1 MAPEMPPDLAGHL
14 EDDKLARPGREPALA
29 AELAELGD
37 DRENRVRGGLVRQI
51 VQFGP
56 GDPQLP
62 AAAARFR
69 PGDAQQHL
77 VQPGRGALPLGPV
90 RAQLPDPLIRH
101 RRFASHPFRWRACCP
116 HAHQATPGTG

>member
-14 EDDKLARPGREPALA
+14 EDDELARPGGEPALV
-29 AELAELGD
+29 AELADLGD
-37 DRENRVRGGLVRQI
+37 DRHNRVRGGLVRQI

-69 PGDAQQHL
+69 PRDAQQHL
-77 VQPGRGALPLGPV
+77 VQPGRGALPPDPG
-90 RAQLPDPLIRH
+90 RAQRPDPLIRH
-101 RRFASHPFRWRACCP
+101 RCVAGHPFR
-116 HAHQATPGTG
+116 